1 MVAATRGKPESLG
14 RKITGF
20 GIGLQ
25 ACATG
30 WQRPGKPLFL
40 LGPGWNT
47 TTGER
52 PLPRPRNPAKPRT
65 KKRDSQ
71 RNADH
76 KKALPPGQKK
86 AGFSRWALLVAFLD
100 IVGEVFRIR
109 AQTAAKVR
117 IEKRVFGGHKK
128 ARKHRRWTPGGAF
141 RYHCTRGKCAK
152 LDT

>member
-14 RKITGF
+14 RKIAGF

-25 ACATG
+25 VCATG

-47 TTGER
+47 TTGKGPFHARATVQNRAQKKEF
-52 PLPRPRNPAKPRT
+52 PL
-65 KKRDSQ
+65 

-86 AGFSRWALLVAFLD
+86 AGFSRGALLVVFLD
-100 IVGEVFRIR
+100 ILERIPHAR
-109 AQTAAKVR
+109 AHLETVLPWQA
-117 IEKRVFGGHKK
+117 
-128 ARKHRRWTPGGAF
+128 
-141 RYHCTRGKCAK
+141 
-152 LDT
+152 